1 MAAETVILIFAK
13 APVPGEV
20 KTRLIPTLGEQGA
33 AMLHTAL
40 VERAITTAKAT
51 RLDVVLCCAPDVT
64 HNFFTDCADDFDI
77 ALAKQNTDPNL
88 GCRMLAGLNEALLC
102 WPRVLLIGADC
113 PALDKR
119 HLLEAAEKLAT
130 HDVVLTPADDG
141 GYVLIG
147 ARQTRPAMFAGID
160 WGTDRVLAQQHAA
173 LNNAGLTAHDMQGLW
188 DVDRPDD
195 LARLKTLKPP
205 LEFFWPL

>member
-20 KTRLIPTLGEQGA
+20 KTRLIPALGEQGA

-40 VERAITTAKAT
+40 VERTITTAQAT
-51 RLDVVLCCAPDVT
+51 RLDVVLCCAPDAT
-64 HNFFTDCADDFDI
+64 HNFFTDCAEDFDI
-77 ALAKQNTDPNL
+77 VLAEQSDDANL
-88 GCRMLAGLNEALLC
+88 GARMLGSLNEALLT
-102 WPRVLLIGADC
+102 WRRVLLIGADC

-147 ARQTRPAMFAGID
+147 ASQTRPTMFAGID

-173 LNNAGLTAHDMQGLW
+173 LNHAGLTAHNLPMLW

-205 LEFFWPL
+205 LEFFWPI